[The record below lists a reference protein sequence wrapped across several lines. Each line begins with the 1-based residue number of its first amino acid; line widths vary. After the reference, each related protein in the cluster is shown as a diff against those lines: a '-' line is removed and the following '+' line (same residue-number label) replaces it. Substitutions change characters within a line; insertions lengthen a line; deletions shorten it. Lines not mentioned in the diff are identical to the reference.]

1 MGARW
6 EESPESIN
14 GQKSSNFDLFL
25 FLLFPFSIVYLLG
38 DAIFLAL
45 KKPKKIADSEEP
57 DYGQHDIVRASQTH
71 MDEHPPFEGTDFQV
85 KVWNALKEIPRGEVR
100 TYKQIAVQIGHP
112 NSARA
117 VANACGQ
124 NPYPPI
130 VPCHRVVRSDGG
142 LGGYSGVG
150 GVETKRR
157 ILSEEGVSIISS
169 GSR

>member
-1 MGARW
+1 MIFNLGLDI
-6 EESPESIN
+6 EVYPVPPSIRLA
-14 GQKSSNFDLFL
+14 GGHCLELPGGPFDRIRTKGH
-25 FLLFPFSIVYLLG
+25 PC
-38 DAIFLAL
+38 
-45 KKPKKIADSEEP
+45 
-57 DYGQHDIVRASQTH
+57 DYGQHDIVRASRTH

-100 TYKQIAVQIGHP
+100 TYTEIAVQIGHP

-157 ILSEEGVSIISS
+157 LLSEEGVSITFTRSN
-169 GSR
+169 

>member
-1 MGARW
+1 M
-6 EESPESIN
+6 
-14 GQKSSNFDLFL
+14 
-25 FLLFPFSIVYLLG
+25 
-38 DAIFLAL
+38 
-45 KKPKKIADSEEP
+45 
-57 DYGQHDIVRASQTH
+57 H
-71 MDEHPPFEGTDFQV
+71 MTEHPPFRGTEFQV
-85 KVWNALKEIPRGEVR
+85 KVWNAIKEIPRGEIR
-100 TYKQIAVQIGHP
+100 TYAEIAVQIGHP

-157 ILSEEGVSIISS
+157 LLSEEGFRKPLALKMSAWVTFLYPSKQRGPLYEHVIYSIINE
-169 GSR
+169 

>member
-1 MGARW
+1 
-6 EESPESIN
+6 
-14 GQKSSNFDLFL
+14 
-25 FLLFPFSIVYLLG
+25 
-38 DAIFLAL
+38 
-45 KKPKKIADSEEP
+45 
-57 DYGQHDIVRASQTH
+57 

-85 KVWNALKEIPRGEVR
+85 KVWNALKEILGARSEPTNKLRFKLGIR
-100 TYKQIAVQIGHP
+100 IL
-112 NSARA
+112 ARA

>member
-1 MGARW
+1 MA
-6 EESPESIN
+6 EHSP
-14 GQKSSNFDLFL
+14 
-25 FLLFPFSIVYLLG
+25 Y
-38 DAIFLAL
+38 
-45 KKPKKIADSEEP
+45 
-57 DYGQHDIVRASQTH
+57 
-71 MDEHPPFEGTDFQV
+71 EGTEFQV

-100 TYKQIAVQIGHP
+100 TYTEIAVQIGHP

-157 ILSEEGVSIISS
+157 ILSEEGVSIIP
-169 GSR
+169 SRSK